1 MNKIVTLT
9 FILSLTG
16 LLNFKAVAQDF
27 PDFEAELQAL
37 ENNQIKAEELQM
49 RNVDAVTGVIDEVV
63 SDEVATGQ
71 AGVLKKSS
79 TDTDTDETIMMTKE
93 QKERV
98 RRIRSR
104 PL

>member
-16 LLNFKAVAQDF
+16 LLNFEAVAQDF
-27 PDFEAELQAL
+27 PNFEAELQAL

-49 RNVDAVTGVIDEVV
+49 RNVDAVTGVIDDVV
-63 SDEVATGQ
+63 SDEVVTGQ
-71 AGVLKKSS
+71 AGVLKKSA
-79 TDTDTDETIMMTKE
+79 TDTDTDETIMMTKK